1 MKVRHSF
8 EVWLLAITGI
18 PFAVGVVDAVP
29 SGPQEPRSVDTARSE
44 AIVTRVCGTCHEWER
59 IGDSRRTKAQ
69 WEELIDD
76 MIGRGANGS
85 EDDYKAILDYAL
97 RRYALVNINKA
108 PSDEIAIVLGLSPKE
123 ADAIVAYRTA
133 HGKIPDFDSLTKV
146 SDVDQK
152 KLEAARLSILY

>member
-1 MKVRHSF
+1 
-8 EVWLLAITGI
+8 
-18 PFAVGVVDAVP
+18 
-29 SGPQEPRSVDTARSE
+29 
-44 AIVTRVCGTCHEWER
+44 
-59 IGDSRRTKAQ
+59 
-69 WEELIDD
+69 

-108 PSDEIAIVLGLSPKE
+108 PGDEIAIVLGLSPKE